1 MTKEMLTMKSPTV
14 MASWEELKESYG
26 KLGQEL
32 WNLVVKAGGVDN
44 VNIYMVDKMNSAD
57 RYDTDNYILWYE
69 KGTLM
74 YEYGAWSS

>member
-1 MTKEMLTMKSPTV
+1 

-26 KLGQEL
+26 TLGQEL
-32 WNLVVKAGGVDN
+32 WDLVVTAGGVDN
-44 VNIYMVDKMNSAD
+44 VNIYLVDKINSAD
-57 RYDTDNYILWYE
+57 RYGTDNYILWYE